1 MQHVTAF
8 SRPQTVPPVPT
19 TVPKRN
25 VWILDSWRDLILY
38 VGTPLLI
45 IPLFTL
51 AQARWSAQEIYLFVA
66 AFGAMG
72 HHLPG
77 MIRAYGDRAL
87 FERFRWRF
95 IIAPIFLLAVCV
107 GFYFWDI
114 KTNPVVMIVFLWGVW
129 HGMMQTYGFGR
140 IYDAKTGS
148 FAALTR
154 RLDFATCGIWFAAGV
169 ILSPARMTDTL
180 EGFYGCGL
188 PFISPGGIH
197 ALQQTLLFA
206 AVAVSIL
213 WLANYGRMWVAGTG
227 QNPVKLALFI
237 TSVAFWW
244 YCNNGVANILAGIAL
259 FEVFHDVQY
268 LSLVWI
274 YNRNRV
280 EKDSSIGGFMRF
292 IFRRSGSLIG
302 LYVGLVF
309 AYGSIGYLNSHIG
322 METLTRLLTGLVAAS
337 GLLHFYYDGFI
348 WKVREKSTRQSL
360 GLAGGTAD
368 VKLGSF
374 LPSWALHASKWA
386 VAFVIPLTAMWFGK
400 VYRAAPPVD
409 RTGRV
414 AADLPASARAHYN
427 YGAVLQQLGRFD
439 EAEKE
444 YRATLRIDPSYM
456 KVYVNMASLLMSKS
470 KLDEAKKYYDR
481 AIQLDPSSG
490 EVHAGYA
497 YLLERLGRADEAR
510 AEYENAIR
518 VTPKK
523 SAARLFY
530 TYGAFLDKRGELD
543 AAIAQYQSA
552 LEVDPNLADAHSELA
567 TALLT
572 KGDSQKAEAHYLE
585 AARLDPKRADTH
597 SNLGSLLLREGK
609 TSQAIIQYEEALRID
624 PTLTEAAENLRV
636 AKSSDTRFQS
646 RTPK

>member
-87 FERFRWRF
+87 FERFRGRF
-95 IIAPIFLLAVCV
+95 IIAPIFLLAICV

-140 IYDAKTGS
+140 IYDAKIGS
-148 FAALTR
+148 FAVLTR
-154 RLDFATCGIWFAAGV
+154 KLDFAMCGIWFAAGV
-169 ILSPARMTDTL
+169 ILSPARMTDSL

-197 ALQQTLLFA
+197 ALQQTFFFA

-213 WLANYGRMWVAGTG
+213 WLTNYVRMWVGGTR

-237 TSVAFWW
+237 TSIAFWW
-244 YCNNGVANILAGIAL
+244 YCNNGVTNILAGIAL

-309 AYGSIGYLNSHIG
+309 AYGSIGYLNSSIG
-322 METLTRLLTGLVAAS
+322 METLARVLTGVVAGS

-368 VKLGSF
+368 VSMGGF
-374 LPSWALHASKWA
+374 FPGWALHASKWA
-386 VAFVIPLTAMWFGK
+386 VAFVIPLAAMGFGK
-400 VYRAAPPVD
+400 VYWAASPAE
-409 RTGRV
+409 RTSHV
-414 AADLPASARAHYN
+414 AADLPVSARAHYN
-427 YGAVLQQLGRFD
+427 YGAALQQNGRLD

-444 YRATLRIDPSYM
+444 YQTALRIDPSYV
-456 KVYVNMASLLMSKS
+456 KVYANLGQLFVSKS
-470 KLDEAKKYYDR
+470 KLEDAKKYYEK
-481 AIQLDPSSG
+481 AIELDPQTG
-490 EVHAGYA
+490 EIRSGYA

-510 AEYENAIR
+510 VEYENAVR
-518 VTPKK
+518 LGPK
-523 SAARLFY
+523 SARLFY
-530 TYGAFLDKRGELD
+530 TYGAFLDQRGELD
-543 AAIAQYQSA
+543 GAIAQYQRA

-572 KGDSQKAEAHYLE
+572 KGDLRKAEAHYLE
-585 AARLDPKRADTH
+585 AARLDPKRADVH
-597 SNLGSLLLREGK
+597 SNLGSLLLGEGK

-624 PTLTEAAENLRV
+624 PTLTEAAENLRI
-636 AKSSDTRFQS
+636 AKSSDTRFKS
-646 RTPK
+646 RVPK

>member
-8 SRPQTVPPVPT
+8 SRPQTVPAVPAARSR
-19 TVPKRN
+19 PN
-25 VWILDSWRDLILY
+25 LWILNSWRDLILY

-45 IPLFTL
+45 LPVFAL
-51 AQARWSAQEIYLFVA
+51 AQSRWSPQDIYLFVA

-87 FERFRWRF
+87 FERFKWRF
-95 IIAPIFLLAVCV
+95 ILAPLFLLAVCTA
-107 GFYFWDI
+107 FFWWDLKGI
-114 KTNPVVMIVFLWGVW
+114 LLVVFFWGVW
-129 HGMMQTYGFGR
+129 HGLMQTYGFCR
-140 IYDAKTGS
+140 IYDAKTGT
-148 FAALTR
+148 FDTLTR
-154 RLDFATCGIWFAAGV
+154 RLDFAMCVIWFATAV
-169 ILSPARMTDTL
+169 ALSSYRLSDTL
-180 EGFYGCGL
+180 DTYYMCGG
-188 PFISPGGIH
+188 PFIPPSVVRLGQGLI
-197 ALQQTLLFA
+197 LLL
-206 AVAVSIL
+206 AVAVSVLFVAHFCRL
-213 WLANYGRMWVAGTG
+213 WIIGKRP
-227 QNPVKLALFI
+227 NPVKVALLI
-237 TSVAFWW
+237 TSIAFWW
-244 YCNNGVANILAGIAL
+244 YCNNLVANILVGIAL

-280 EKDSSIGGFMRF
+280 EKDSKIGGFMRF

-309 AYGSIGYLNSHIG
+309 AYGSIGYLNSTIG

-360 GLAGGTAD
+360 GLAGGTSD
-368 VKLGSF
+368 VRLGGF
-374 LPSWALHASKWA
+374 LPGWTMHGAKWA
-386 VAFVIPLTAMWFGK
+386 VAFVLPLAAMSFGK
-400 VYRAAPPVD
+400 VYRAAPPAD
-409 RTGRV
+409 PTGHV

-444 YRATLRIDPSYM
+444 YQTALRIDPGYM
-456 KVYVNMASLLMSKS
+456 KVHVNMASMMMSKS
-470 KLDEAKKYYDR
+470 KLDESKKYYDR
-481 AIQLDPSSG
+481 ARQLDPSSG
-490 EVHAGYA
+490 EVRAGYA
-497 YLLERLGRADEAR
+497 YLLERLGRPDEAR

-543 AAIAQYQSA
+543 VAIAQYQRA
-552 LEVDPNLADAHSELA
+552 LEVDPNLADAHS
-567 TALLT
+567 
-572 KGDSQKAEAHYLE
+572 
-585 AARLDPKRADTH
+585 
-597 SNLGSLLLREGK
+597 
-609 TSQAIIQYEEALRID
+609 
-624 PTLTEAAENLRV
+624 
-636 AKSSDTRFQS
+636 
-646 RTPK
+646 

>member
-213 WLANYGRMWVAGTG
+213 WLANYGRMWVAGTR

-510 AEYENAIR
+510 TEYENAIR